1 MRGVPQP
8 SSSASAGK
16 AADPGQFPDLDVL
29 TDRRTI
35 GYVKGAVSGPCGFF
49 WVELISSAMLDI
61 AFVLLVIAA
70 LLVVVGLCQPLAAYL
85 RLPPPVLLG
94 VVGVGLGVF
103 PAIMSQLGWPTQTDP
118 FADIFVA
125 LPFSSASFIYVFLPL
140 LVFEA
145 GIVTDVRRILQD
157 AAPILLLAVV
167 ATLITTGVVGLAL
180 WPISGVSLIAC
191 LLLGAVIA
199 TTDPA
204 AVIAIFRDIGAPA
217 RLTRLVEGEA
227 LLNDAAAIALF
238 TVLLEMVVS
247 GREPDIGAG
256 LREFFSSFIG
266 GGLLGLV
273 AGRLSLS
280 IIHLLRDDRLAEATL
295 TVALAYGVFIA
306 AERLFH
312 VSGIVAVLGAGLAI
326 SALGRS
332 RIAPYNWSFLTDLW
346 DQIAF
351 WARSLVFVLASI
363 LVPRLLGGIGIHALL
378 LLAVLIVA
386 AFAARVLVL
395 FALMQPLEFFRLSQ
409 PISAAYKLA
418 ITWGGLRGA
427 LTLVLALAATEN
439 NALGPETQR
448 FIAALATGFV
458 LFTLFVN
465 GTTLRSVIALLGL
478 NRLSPRNEVLRDR
491 VLALAYAEVSDSIR
505 EMAQYHALPES
516 AVEQVTNPYRTWIAE
531 ADLRDEAEGLSTH
544 DRLAIALVALANQE
558 RVLVLE
564 TRADRTASPATVQVL
579 LQNADALVEG
589 ARAEGRLGYRR
600 AAETALSFPLSFR
613 VAYFLYRHFA
623 IQRFLSDRLA
633 DRVELLLITRL
644 LVDRL
649 VKFNNERLGA
659 FFGPRL
665 TEITA
670 EIIDQRREE
679 VGDALDALRRQYPDY
694 LTALEARL
702 LRQSALRQEVA
713 RYQSLFE
720 EGLIPQEL
728 YDVLRKNVAATPAAE
743 PRPRFEIG
751 LDAHRL
757 IEKLDLLSGLEERQL
772 GRVAKLLRPRFT
784 VPNERIIRAG
794 DRGDSVFFIA
804 SGAVEVRLPGH
815 RVRLGSGEF
824 FGEMALLSGRPR
836 QADVVALTYCRLLVL
851 RKVDFERFLAANSEA
866 KATISRIAEE
876 RLSMNQQSGN
886 RAAESV
892 SC

>member
-1 MRGVPQP
+1 
-8 SSSASAGK
+8 
-16 AADPGQFPDLDVL
+16 
-29 TDRRTI
+29 
-35 GYVKGAVSGPCGFF
+35 
-49 WVELISSAMLDI
+49 MLDI

-70 LLVVVGLCQPLAAYL
+70 LL
-85 RLPPPVLLG
+85 G
-94 VVGVGLGVF
+94 VVGVGLGIF
-103 PAIMSQLGWPTQTDP
+103 PAVMSRLGWPIQTDP

-125 LPFSSASFIYVFLPL
+125 LPFSSASFIYIFLPL

-145 GIVTDVRRILQD
+145 GIATDVRRMLQD

-180 WPISGVSLIAC
+180 WPISGVSLVAC
-191 LLLGAVIA
+191 LLLGAVVA

-238 TVLLEMVVS
+238 TVLLAMVVS
-247 GREPDIGAG
+247 SREPDIGAG

-266 GGLLGLV
+266 GGLLGLL

-280 IIHLLRDDRLAEATL
+280 IIRWLRDDRLAEATI
-295 TVALAYGVFIA
+295 TVALAYGVFVA
-306 AERLFH
+306 ADYLH
-312 VSGIVAVLGAGLAI
+312 VSGIVAVLGAGLVV

-363 LVPRLLGGIGIHALL
+363 LVPRLLGSTGIHTLL
-378 LLAVLIVA
+378 LLAVLIMA
-386 AFAARVLVL
+386 AFAARILVL
-395 FALMQPLEFFRLSQ
+395 FVLMQPLEFLRLSQ
-409 PISAAYKLA
+409 PIGAAYKLA
-418 ITWGGLRGA
+418 IMWGGLRGA

-439 NALGPETQR
+439 TALGPETQR

-465 GTTLRSVIALLGL
+465 GTTLRTVIALLGL

-491 VLALAYAEVSDSIR
+491 VLALAYAEVSDWIG
-505 EMAQYHALPES
+505 EMAQYHALPEN
-516 AVEQVTNPYRTWIAE
+516 AVEQVTHPYRAWIAE
-531 ADLRDEAEGLSTH
+531 ADLRDEAEGLSQH
-544 DRLAIALVALANQE
+544 DRLAIALVAHANQE

-564 TRADRTASPATVQVL
+564 TSADRIASPTTVQVL
-579 LQNADALVEG
+579 LHNADALVEG
-589 ARAEGRLGYRR
+589 ARTEGRLGYRR
-600 AAETALSFPLSFR
+600 AAETALSFSVSFR
-613 VAYFLYRHFA
+613 IAYFFYRHFG
-623 IQRFLSDRLA
+623 IQRLLADRLA

-649 VKFNNERLGA
+649 VKFNSERLGA
-659 FFGPRL
+659 LFDARL

-694 LTALEARL
+694 LTALEVRL
-702 LRQSALRQEVA
+702 LRQSALRQELA
-713 RYQSLFE
+713 RYQALFE

-728 YDVLRKNVAATPAAE
+728 YDVLRKNVAAAPAAE
-743 PRPRFEIG
+743 ARPRFEIG
-751 LDAHRL
+751 LDTHRL
-757 IEKLDLLSGLEERQL
+757 IERLDLLSGLEERQL
-772 GRVAKLLRPRFT
+772 ERVAKLLRPRFT

-804 SGAVEVRLPGH
+804 SGAVEVRLPGR

-836 QADVVALTYCRLLVL
+836 QADVVALTYCRLLEL
-851 RKVDFERFLAANSEA
+851 RKIDFERFLAANPEA
-866 KATISRIAEE
+866 KAAISRIVEE
-876 RLSMNQQSGN
+876 RLSMNQKSGN

-892 SC
+892 SP